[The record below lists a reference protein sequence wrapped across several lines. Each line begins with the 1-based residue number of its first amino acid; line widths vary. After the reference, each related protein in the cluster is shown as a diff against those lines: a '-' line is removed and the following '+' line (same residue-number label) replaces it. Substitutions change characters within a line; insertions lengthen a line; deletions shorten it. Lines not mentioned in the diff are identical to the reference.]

1 MEKLYRINGRVD
13 LVHRDVRDFARSVEC
28 ELWQARGSDDSF
40 GVGREARF
48 DIIRTSDNKPLGQ
61 LALTQQR
68 RETHLLV
75 TDEPSSERQG
85 TDFDSKAFSDFADSL
100 LVFLRSEGW
109 QIEPVS

>member
-1 MEKLYRINGRVD
+1 MKKRYRIDGRVD
-13 LVHRDVRDFARSVEC
+13 VVYKDVLDFARSVGC
-28 ELWQARGSDDSF
+28 KLTLARNSDDSF
-40 GVGREARF
+40 GLGREARF
-48 DIIRTSDNKPLGQ
+48 DIIRTSDDKPLGQ

-75 TDEPSSERQG
+75 TDEPYSERQG

-109 QIEPVS
+109 QIEPIS